1 MPISLRVQRMKGKQ
15 SLSGCWPFL
24 SDLWPHFVVVV
35 VAYLLFF
42 LCYIIYFSGGGV
54 DRHFRLHGQQ
64 HG

>member
-35 VAYLLFF
+35 VVVVAYLLFF
-42 LCYIIYFSGGGV
+42 
-54 DRHFRLHGQQ
+54 
-64 HG
+64 

>member
-35 VAYLLFF
+35 VVAYLLFF
-42 LCYIIYFSGGGV
+42 LMLRYLFLRWWC
-54 DRHFRLHGQQ
+54 
-64 HG
+64 

>member
-35 VAYLLFF
+35 VVAYLLFF
-42 LCYIIYFSGGGV
+42 
-54 DRHFRLHGQQ
+54 
-64 HG
+64 